1 MKRDRAALKS
11 RPDPDSPLTTSE
23 LGRMIGVSSTFI
35 REEIHGGHLRAI
47 VVGRGRKRV
56 FRILPHEAYRYMKEL
71 GIA

>member
-1 MKRDRAALKS
+1 
-11 RPDPDSPLTTSE
+11 
-23 LGRMIGVSSTFI
+23 MIGVSSTFI